1 MTQSTHTIFL
11 LAVSA
16 VNSQSSAIDLIAV
29 QVSHGILGRVRILK
43 FAKAE
48 ALGTTSLAVL
58 NNSTQFTN
66 RYTNYTKCHDDKTLV
81 SQRT

>member
-1 MTQSTHTIFL
+1 MAQSTHTIFL

-29 QVSHGILGRVRILK
+29 QVPHGILGRVRVLE

-48 ALGTTSLAVL
+48 TLGATSLAVL
-58 NNSTQFTN
+58 NNSTQIT
-66 RYTNYTKCHDDKTLV
+66 
-81 SQRT
+81 